1 MPNRQSMSLV
11 MCFGGIC
18 ICVSGLICTYKTKAM
33 SKILEDRCVIH
44 LLKGGH
50 GDDGALHNSTQCVTM
65 SIYHDC
71 PQQYSFAH
79 KVSDRPEK
87 LQPTA
92 KPCNHFWA
100 DQEIQAVYNPRIVK
114 AVPPVSRLAINT
126 LFVISQLFLFHLF
139 AFSHQ
144 FLDTCQIRN

>member
-1 MPNRQSMSLV
+1 
-11 MCFGGIC
+11 
-18 ICVSGLICTYKTKAM
+18 M
-33 SKILEDRCVIH
+33 SKILEDRCVIY

-92 KPCNHFWA
+92 KLCNHF
-100 DQEIQAVYNPRIVK
+100 
-114 AVPPVSRLAINT
+114 
-126 LFVISQLFLFHLF
+126 
-139 AFSHQ
+139 
-144 FLDTCQIRN
+144 